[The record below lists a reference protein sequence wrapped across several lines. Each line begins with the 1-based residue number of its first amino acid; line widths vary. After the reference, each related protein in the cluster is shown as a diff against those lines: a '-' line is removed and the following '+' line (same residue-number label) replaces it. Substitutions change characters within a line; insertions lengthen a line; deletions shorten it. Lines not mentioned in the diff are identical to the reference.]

1 MQKCGKRKRLL
12 AGDLR
17 FSHFYRAKAR
27 EREPGGQELAR
38 RTAYMRK
45 PVSESLEGR
54 ELARRTAYMRK
65 PVSESVKGPAAGIA

>member
-1 MQKCGKRKRLL
+1 MSESLEGR
-12 AGDLR
+12 
-17 FSHFYRAKAR
+17 
-27 EREPGGQELAR
+27 ELAR

-65 PVSESVKGPAAGIA
+65 PVSESLEGPGSRHSVNWTTKEELV